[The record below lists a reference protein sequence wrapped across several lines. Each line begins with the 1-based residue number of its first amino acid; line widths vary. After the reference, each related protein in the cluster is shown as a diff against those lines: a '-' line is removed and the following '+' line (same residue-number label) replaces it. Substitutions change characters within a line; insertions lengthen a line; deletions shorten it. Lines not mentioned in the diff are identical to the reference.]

1 MAKKIMRAS
10 SILAAKG
17 YKASK
22 FDQEGFD
29 KIIGDFFMSHEIKS
43 VITLVP
49 KRFIDMEPKALNE
62 NPTEEEIVCFE
73 KERSDIELAKQ
84 RCWIDLLDTSIW
96 EKRVNDPND
105 PFEYTDYV
113 IAMNKGYIKP
123 IIYVDE
129 PFIKNAAYLLS
140 LINEYVVKKE
150 KKGKFLVSLI

>member
-1 MAKKIMRAS
+1 MKAA

-29 KIIGDFFMSHEIKS
+29 KIIGDFFLSHEIKS
-43 VITLVP
+43 VITLIP
-49 KRFIDMEPKALNE
+49 KRFIDMEPKRLTE
-62 NPTEEEIVCFE
+62 NPTEEDIRYHE
-73 KERSDIELAKQ
+73 KEVADITLARQ
-84 RCWIDLLDTSIW
+84 RCWIDMLDTSIW
-96 EKRVNDPND
+96 EKRVNDPYD
-105 PFEYTDYV
+105 SFEYTDYV
-113 IAMNKGYIKP
+113 IAANKGLIKP

-140 LINEYVVKKE
+140 LINEYVVKKD